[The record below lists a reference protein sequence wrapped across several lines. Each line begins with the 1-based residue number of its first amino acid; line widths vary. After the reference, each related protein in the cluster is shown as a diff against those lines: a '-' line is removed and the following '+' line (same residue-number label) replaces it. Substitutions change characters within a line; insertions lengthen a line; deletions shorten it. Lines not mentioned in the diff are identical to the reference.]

1 MQYLCI
7 FQQPDN
13 SDLGLAQVGF
23 KAQKWEVQK
32 SQDTMNGEAMW
43 AQTYKKMLFT
53 IKNVNDTHPPTPQ
66 H

>member
-43 AQTYKKMLFT
+43 AQTYKKCYL
-53 IKNVNDTHPPTPQ
+53 Q
-66 H
+66 